1 MNLGCAT
8 GHPSFVMS
16 CSFANQAL
24 AQIDLWENKDTNKY
38 EKGKVYKLP
47 KILDE
52 KVARLHL
59 SALAVELDELS
70 DEQSKYLDIP
80 QEGPYK
86 HDLYRY

>member
-24 AQIDLWENKDTNKY
+24 AQIDLWTNKESNKY

-47 KILDE
+47 KELDE
-52 KVARLHL
+52 KVAALHL
-59 SALAVELDELS
+59 PALNAELTKLS
-70 DEQSKYLDIP
+70 QEQADYIDVKP
-80 QEGPYK
+80 
-86 HDLYRY
+86 

>member
-1 MNLGCAT
+1 
-8 GHPSFVMS
+8 MS

-24 AQIDLWENKDTNKY
+24 AQIDFWENKDNQKY

-52 KVARLHL
+52 KVARLHMP
-59 SALAVELDELS
+59 AHQAELDVLS
-70 DEQSKYLDIP
+70 KEQADYLSNQ

-86 HDLYRY
+86 HDLYRYWAD